1 MRGAV
6 SALRCIDPGPLATIQ
21 DRGRLGWQRFGVSVA
36 GAMDLVGLAAANL
49 LAGNAPDAAAIEVTI
64 YGGTW
69 EAAAESVRIA
79 VAGAAFSPAIDGQP
93 VALHRAHTLKRGQKL
108 TLGAATDAAR
118 GYIAVSGGFDLEPVL
133 GSASTHLRSRLGSL
147 DGGALRAGQD
157 VPLRLDAAP
166 AGPDMALDPSLLP
179 ASPPRFRAILGPQD
193 DAFTREG
200 IETLFS
206 GDYVITAEADRMGM
220 RLSGPKVAHVGGYNI
235 ISDGIAPGS
244 IQVPGAGQPIVLFAD
259 RQTTGGYP
267 KIATVISAD
276 LGFLARCRPGT
287 TVRFERTDLA
297 GAAAARRGLAEK
309 LARLKASLAPA
320 RASVSLDSAHLLAH
334 NLVDGVTDALAEP

>member
-36 GAMDLVGLAAANL
+36 GAMDPVGLAVANL
-49 LAGNAPDAAAIEVTI
+49 LVGNGPDAAAIEVTL

-69 EAAAESVRIA
+69 EAAAQSIRVAI
-79 VAGAAFSPAIDGQP
+79 AGATFNPTIDGQP

-108 TLGAATDAAR
+108 ALGAASDAAR
-118 GYIAVSGGFDLEPVL
+118 GYLAVAGGFDAKPVL
-133 GSASTHLRSRLGSL
+133 GSASTHLRSRLGGF
-147 DGGALRAGQD
+147 DGGPIRAGQD
-157 VPLRLDAAP
+157 LALVLADAP
-166 AGPDMALDPSLLP
+166 AGPDLALDPALLP
-179 ASPPRFRAILGPQD
+179 PTPSRFRVILGPQD
-193 DAFTREG
+193 DAFTKEG
-200 IETLFS
+200 IGTLFT
-206 GDYVITAEADRMGM
+206 GHYAITAEADRMGM
-220 RLSGPKVAHVGGYNI
+220 RLLGPSIAHAGGYNI

-287 TVRFERTDLA
+287 IVRFEKTDLA
-297 GAAAARRGLAEK
+297 GAAAARRALADR
-309 LARLKASLAPA
+309 LARLTVSLAPA
-320 RASVSLDSAHLLAH
+320 RSRAALDSAHLLAH
-334 NLVDGVTDALAEP
+334 NLVDGVADALAEP